1 MKTKNY
7 FNPLWIEL
15 FKRPVLLLVVL
26 FTATGVHAEDT
37 SGDDQLTVL
46 VTGANRGLGLE
57 YVKQYQAAGHQVIGT
72 ARKPAEA
79 VELKATGAEVVKLDV
94 TSDEDIAGMAKT
106 LKGRRID
113 ILINNAGYL
122 GREQTREAMT
132 LSFSVN
138 TLGPLFVS
146 RALIPNLS
154 LSDSPKIINVSSR
167 AGRLTD
173 GTGRMTGYAISKTA
187 VNMVTRNLHS
197 QLGKKGFIIISLAP
211 GRNQTAMGGKGAP
224 LKPEESVPM
233 IIKLIESLNASQSG
247 GFWYYDGTELEW

>member
-1 MKTKNY
+1 MKTKTSHS
-7 FNPLWIEL
+7 LAVTL
-15 FKRPVLLLVVL
+15 RLLLICLVSL
-26 FTATGVHAEDT
+26 TTSTFAEDKAEK
-37 SGDDQLTVL
+37 LTIL

-57 YVKQYQAAGHQVIGT
+57 YAKQYRAGGHQVIGT
-72 ARKPAEA
+72 ARKPDEA

-94 TSDEDIAGMAKT
+94 TDDEDIANLAKG

-113 ILINNAGYL
+113 VLINNAGYL
-122 GREQTREAMT
+122 SRDQTREALT

-146 RALIPNLS
+146 RALTPNLQ
-154 LSDSPKIINVSSR
+154 LSDAPKVINVSSR

-173 GTGRMTGYAISKTA
+173 GTGNMTGYAISKTA

-197 QLGKKGFIIISLAP
+197 QLNEKGFVVISLAP

-224 LKPEESVPM
+224 LKPEESVSQ
-233 IIKLIESLNASQSG
+233 IIKFIASLDQTHSG

>member
-1 MKTKNY
+1 MNTKTSHR
-7 FNPLWIEL
+7 LAVTL
-15 FKRPVLLLVVL
+15 RLLLLCLVSL
-26 FTATGVHAEDT
+26 SASTLAGEE
-37 SGDDQLTVL
+37 SGKLCVL

-57 YVKQYQAAGHQVIGT
+57 YAKQYRAAGHQVIGT
-72 ARKPAEA
+72 ARNPDEA
-79 VELKATGAEVVKLDV
+79 VELKATGAEVVQLDV
-94 TSDEDIAGMAKT
+94 TRDEEIAGLAKS

-113 ILINNAGYL
+113 VLINNAGYL
-122 GREQTREAMT
+122 SREQTREAMT

-146 RALIPNLS
+146 RALAPNLE
-154 LSDSPKIINVSSR
+154 LSDNPRIINVSSR

-173 GTGRMTGYAISKTA
+173 GTGKMTGYAISKTA

-197 QLGKKGFIIISLAP
+197 QFQKKGFIVISLAP

-224 LKPEESVPM
+224 MTPEQSVPK
-233 IIKLIESLNASQSG
+233 IIQLIDSLEKSHSG